1 MITDYDDAGREIDI
15 IGAWHR
21 RQDLLERR
29 AKRDALEHLMRAL
42 SAAGVHVQMEFDP
55 DREQVIIR
63 YLQSGKQDRV
73 VNVYMD
79 NAAAM
84 LYDIFKQTG
93 PELVAEA

>member
-15 IGAWHR
+15 IEAWHR
-21 RQDLLERR
+21 HQDLLERR
-29 AKRDALEHLMRAL
+29 AKGEALMHLMRAL
-42 SAAGVHVQMEFDP
+42 SAAGVHVLMDFDP

-73 VNVYMD
+73 VNVHMD

-84 LYDIFKQTG
+84 LYDIFKQAG